1 MVRGGRGEAVLT
13 RYEVGDGEDGDGPPH
28 GARLGLLH
36 QIVHALH
43 PLPHLGLRGGAR
55 GGGAAGV
62 EPGQVGHF
70 LLGFTVDGGGRAR
83 GGGSASSTA
92 ISNFRAFFFFFS
104 ILDFP

>member
-1 MVRGGRGEAVLT
+1 MVRGGRGEAVPT

-55 GGGAAGV
+55 GGGGSR
-62 EPGQVGHF
+62 
-70 LLGFTVDGGGRAR
+70 GRAR
-83 GGGSASSTA
+83 SG
-92 ISNFRAFFFFFS
+92 RALPPR
-104 ILDFP
+104 IHRRRRRTGQGWWLGELNGDF